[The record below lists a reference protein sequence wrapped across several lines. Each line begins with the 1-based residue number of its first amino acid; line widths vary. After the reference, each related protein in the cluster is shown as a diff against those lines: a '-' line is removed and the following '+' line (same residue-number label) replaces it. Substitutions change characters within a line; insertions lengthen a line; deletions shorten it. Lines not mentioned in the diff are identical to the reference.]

1 MDSAQLENINQYEQ
15 GLDKESKYELVSLVA
30 YLIGV
35 EKRHF
40 ESEKEPPKIE
50 IYDELEKND
59 AAKIVRAL
67 CLLRNSIERNY
78 KRVTNAIIQEGRSI
92 YAMHDILPTNEISYL
107 ESKGI
112 RFSDQENKNSN
123 NFLIKLNSE
132 LKNRM
137 NNCSNLNHIVKWEYL
152 VNMILMPDGDTKAG
166 LEKAA
171 ELFYNNMAYY
181 PYSTYINW
189 IPQDEGN
196 VLWSDSRFCYLLYKW
211 NNDEFLEYNKVRDAG
226 KDTKEIIYSF
236 LKRNDNIHL
245 VVDCENSNPYRL
257 LATLNGLE
265 EEYREKITRIV
276 LIDDPHTSE
285 TWNKL
290 EQYISIPI
298 KYLEIERINDNKSIV
313 DEEVI
318 MECSELH
325 YKENVDAFI
334 MAASDSDYWPL
345 VRRFTDCDFLF
356 FVEHIKCGPDFKE
369 GLITKGIP
377 YCFIDDFYSKDSGWI
392 IEEILLDNIRKELKE
407 KCTIDLEELLDKQL
421 WNLKAE
427 LNDSEKKY
435 LFERYLR
442 NIKININEDKVM
454 TLEIKS

>member
-50 IYDELEKND
+50 IYEELEKND

-78 KRVTNAIIQEGRSI
+78 KKVTNAIIQEGRSI

-132 LKNRM
+132 LKNRI

-152 VNMILMPDGDTKAG
+152 VDIILMPDGDTKAG

-196 VLWSDSRFCYLLYKW
+196 VLWSDSRFWYLLYKW

-236 LKRNDNIHL
+236 LKR
-245 VVDCENSNPYRL
+245 
-257 LATLNGLE
+257 
-265 EEYREKITRIV
+265 
-276 LIDDPHTSE
+276 
-285 TWNKL
+285 
-290 EQYISIPI
+290 
-298 KYLEIERINDNKSIV
+298 NDNKSIV

-356 FVEHIKCGPDFKE
+356 FVEHIKCGPYFKE

-392 IEEILLDNIRKELKE
+392 IEKILLDSIQKTKR
-407 KCTIDLEELLDKQL
+407 D
-421 WNLKAE
+421 
-427 LNDSEKKY
+427 
-435 LFERYLR
+435 
-442 NIKININEDKVM
+442 M
-454 TLEIKS
+454 H

>member
-1 MDSAQLENINQYEQ
+1 MDSTQLENINQYEQ

-30 YLIGV
+30 YL
-35 EKRHF
+35 
-40 ESEKEPPKIE
+40 
-50 IYDELEKND
+50 
-59 AAKIVRAL
+59 
-67 CLLRNSIERNY
+67 
-78 KRVTNAIIQEGRSI
+78 
-92 YAMHDILPTNEISYL
+92 
-107 ESKGI
+107 
-112 RFSDQENKNSN
+112 
-123 NFLIKLNSE
+123 
-132 LKNRM
+132 
-137 NNCSNLNHIVKWEYL
+137 
-152 VNMILMPDGDTKAG
+152 
-166 LEKAA
+166 
-171 ELFYNNMAYY
+171 
-181 PYSTYINW
+181 YSTYINW

-265 EEYREKITRIV
+265 EEYRE
-276 LIDDPHTSE
+276 
-285 TWNKL
+285 
-290 EQYISIPI
+290 
-298 KYLEIERINDNKSIV
+298 RINDNKFIV

-407 KCTIDLEELLDKQL
+407 KCTIDLEELLDK
-421 WNLKAE
+421 
-427 LNDSEKKY
+427 
-435 LFERYLR
+435 
-442 NIKININEDKVM
+442 
-454 TLEIKS
+454 